1 VSSKQRPAN
10 SRKRPVTGHKITTV
24 LLREMKARHETIAA
38 LTAYDYPTAAILDA
52 AGIELILVG
61 DSAANVVYGHTTTL
75 RIGMPEMLFHTRAV
89 AAAVKSALVVADM
102 PFLSYQVSPAAAV
115 ANAGAFLKAGAEA
128 VKVEGGEPMLKTI
141 ERIVKLGIP
150 VMGHLGLTPQSVHQ
164 LGGYRL
170 QATGAEGH
178 ERLLADARGLEA
190 AGCFAIVLEKVPAGI
205 ARETSASLK
214 IPTIGIGAG
223 PGCDGQILVLHDI
236 LGIFERRFRFAR
248 RYAELGGLIADAAK
262 AYRADV
268 RAHRFPGPDN
278 TYTE

>member
-1 VSSKQRPAN
+1 MSK
-10 SRKRPVTGHKITTV
+10 VTTI
-24 LLREMKARHETIAA
+24 LLREMKARHEPIAA
-38 LTAYDYPTAAILDA
+38 LTAYDFPTATILDA

-61 DSAANVVYGHTTTL
+61 DSAANVVYGHATTL
-75 RIGMPEMLFHTRAV
+75 RIGMAEMLYHTRAV
-89 AAAVKSALVVADM
+89 VTGVKNALVVSDM
-102 PFLSYQVSPAAAV
+102 PFLSYQVSVEEAV

-128 VKVEGGEPMLKTI
+128 VKVEGGEPMLDTI
-141 ERIVKLGIP
+141 GHLVGLGIP

-178 ERLLADARGLEA
+178 ERLLADARGLET

-205 ARETSASLK
+205 AREVSAALK

-236 LGIFERRFRFAR
+236 LGIFERKFRFAR
-248 RYAELGGLIADAAK
+248 RYAELGAAIRG
-262 AYRADV
+262 AVTSYRTDV
-268 RAHRFPGPDN
+268 KEHRFPGPENSYD
-278 TYTE
+278 EDPKP